1 VEGEMAER
9 RTPWFLWPF
18 VALWDLLTWILNLT
32 GRLIAAVLGLVL
44 MVAGIILTITVIAAP
59 VGIPLVILGL
69 LLMIR
74 SIA

>member
-1 VEGEMAER
+1 MARR

-32 GRLIAAVLGLVL
+32 GRLIAAVLGVVL
-44 MVAGIILTITVIAAP
+44 MVVGIILTVTVIAAP
-59 VGIPLVILGL
+59 VGIPLIIFGL

>member
-1 VEGEMAER
+1 MAER

>member
-1 VEGEMAER
+1 MAER

-18 VALWDLLTWILNLT
+18 KALWDLLTWILNLT
-32 GRLIAAVLGLVL
+32 GRLIAAVLGVAL
-44 MVAGIILTITVIAAP
+44 MIVGIILTVTVIAAP
-59 VGIPLVILGL
+59 VGIPLIIFGL

>member
-1 VEGEMAER
+1 MSANPQK

-18 VALWDLLTWILNLT
+18 VALWNLLTWILGLT

-44 MVAGIILTITVIAAP
+44 MILGVILTVTVVGAP
-59 VGIPLVILGL
+59 LGIPLAIFGL

-74 SIA
+74 SIY

>member
-1 VEGEMAER
+1 MARR

-32 GRLIAAVLGLVL
+32 GRLIAAVLSVVL
-44 MVAGIILTITVIAAP
+44 MVVGIIVTVTVIAAP
-59 VGIPLVILGL
+59 VGIPLIIFGL

>member
-1 VEGEMAER
+1 MAR
-9 RTPWFLWPF
+9 RRAPWFLWPF

-32 GRLIAAVLGLVL
+32 GRLIAAVLGVVL
-44 MVAGIILTITVIAAP
+44 MVVGIIVTVTVIAAP
-59 VGIPLVILGL
+59 VGIPLIIFGL